1 MYDPLYTLKTTLAGQ
16 LSLCMLSE
24 KLMINCE
31 DITFLQINTDGLTV
45 IIPKKDKRKFYNLCL
60 EWEKETNLGLEYV
73 SYDKMI
79 IRDVNNYLSVGHDG
93 KIKRKGAFVTY
104 QQMLKEESYHKSLS
118 QAIVPYAIEKYFLEN
133 IPVEETIMKH
143 TDIYDFCKVF
153 NASHGWK
160 CFINGEQQQKTNR
173 YYISTNGG
181 TFVKTKDDKSIE
193 IEAGGKLVTIFNNF
207 VDKPMDE
214 YDIDYDYY
222 INECYKIIH
231 KIDGTEDRLLEE
243 ARLAKEIEKMNKEE
257 ENFLKFCVNKIPTKL
272 QYEKHKRD
280 WLIEKYG
287 EPEKIK

>member
-1 MYDPLYTLKTTLAGQ
+1 
-16 LSLCMLSE
+16 MLSE

-160 CFINGEQQQKTNR
+160 CFINDEQQQKTNR

-181 TFVKTKDDKSIE
+181 TFVKLKDDKSIE